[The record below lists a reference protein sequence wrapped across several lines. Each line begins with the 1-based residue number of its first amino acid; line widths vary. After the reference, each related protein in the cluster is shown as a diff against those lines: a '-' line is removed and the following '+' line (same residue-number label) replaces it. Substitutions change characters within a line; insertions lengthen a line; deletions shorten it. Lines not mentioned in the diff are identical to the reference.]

1 LARLA
6 AMNRSM
12 ALLAL
17 PLGFALSG
25 SGLAQQIQ
33 RCEGPGGKITYSNA
47 DCPEGTQPIKALQAA
62 PAPTS
67 EAQQAARE
75 RAARDAQAVRQL
87 ADQRRSQQSAA
98 SQQQQQQLQQ
108 QRNENCSYLQGEIQS
123 LHRMRNM
130 LVNRPYY
137 SLDDLEQMDQH
148 TAKLSAEY
156 RRVCSP

>member
-1 LARLA
+1 
-6 AMNRSM
+6 MNRSM
-12 ALLAL
+12 ALLVLVA
-17 PLGFALSG
+17 FSG

-33 RCEGPGGKITYSNA
+33 RCEGPGGRITYSNT
-47 DCPEGTQPIKALQAA
+47 DCPEGTKPIKALQAA

-75 RAARDAQAVRQL
+75 RAARETRAVQEL
-87 ADQRRSQQSAA
+87 ADQRRTQQTAA
-98 SQQQQQQLQQ
+98 SLQQQQQLQQ
-108 QRNENCSYLQGEIQS
+108 QRNADCSYLQGEIQS

-130 LVNRPYY
+130 LTNRPYY

-148 TAKLSAEY
+148 AAKLSAEY

>member
-1 LARLA
+1 
-6 AMNRSM
+6 MKRSI

-17 PLGFALSG
+17 LLGLALSG
-25 SGLAQQIQ
+25 AGRAETIQ

-47 DCPEGTQPIKALQAA
+47 DCPEGTKPIKALQAA

-75 RAARDAQAVRQL
+75 RAARDAQAVRQM
-87 ADQRRSQQSAA
+87 ADQRRQEQTAA

-108 QRNENCSYLQGEIQS
+108 QRNADCSYLQGEIQS
-123 LHRMRNM
+123 VHRMRNM

-148 TAKLSAEY
+148 AARLSAEY